1 MASNGGTIS
10 EKTRVPLS
18 FVVALTIIISGSA
31 GSFWAVKSA
40 LAQHSGNYDVH
51 HSTQSLDATY
61 LRKDL
66 NQEQM
71 RQLTEAIQD
80 LRVEVRLLREER

>member
-1 MASNGGTIS
+1 MASNGTIS

-18 FVVALTIIISGSA
+18 FVLGLAVVVAGAA

-40 LAQHSGNYDVH
+40 LAQHSGDCNIH
-51 HSTQSLDATY
+51 HSTEALDKTY

-66 NQEQM
+66 SQEQM
-71 RQLTEAIQD
+71 GQLTEAIRD
-80 LRVEVRLLREER
+80 LKTEVRLLREQR